1 MELLRLICSFLAG
14 CVFGFGMG
22 YVIGSDNG
30 FVKGCNWAYHDIK
43 TEAKKI
49 MEYEEE
55 INRD

>member
-30 FVKGCNWAYHDIK
+30 FVKGCEWAK
-43 TEAKKI
+43 GKVFPE
-49 MEYEEE
+49 
-55 INRD
+55 NN